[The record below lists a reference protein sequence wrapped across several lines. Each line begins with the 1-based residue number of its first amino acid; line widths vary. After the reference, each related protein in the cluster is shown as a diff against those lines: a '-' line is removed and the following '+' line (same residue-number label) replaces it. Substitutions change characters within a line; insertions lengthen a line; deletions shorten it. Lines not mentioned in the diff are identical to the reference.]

1 MYELIKSIV
10 ENPDTKENPAMLSA
24 LAELMN
30 HCPKYYFELLD
41 EADKAIEIVKANGTL
56 QKVLGRD

>member
-10 ENPDTKENPAMLSA
+10 ENPKTKENPAMLTA
-24 LAELMN
+24 LAELMD
-30 HCPKYYFELLD
+30 HCPKFYFELMD
-41 EADKAIEIVKANGTL
+41 EADKATKIVKANGTL